1 MILTII
7 VLTAIGILGYYLGR
21 VDQTKRFNSKI
32 EDLNNSLR
40 IPNKNILPE
49 DYDTFRLFVTEA
61 EKLKIGNIMDLSFN
75 YGFRECNEEQQKME
89 DDKVDKMLMEL
100 EKEHFTGNIR
110 LSGGTE

>member
-1 MILTII
+1 MIIII
-7 VLTAIGILGYYLGR
+7 VLTAIGIIGYYLGR
-21 VDQTKRFNSKI
+21 VDQIKRFNSKI

-40 IPNKNILPE
+40 IPNKNILP
-49 DYDTFRLFVTEA
+49 DDFDSFRLFITEA